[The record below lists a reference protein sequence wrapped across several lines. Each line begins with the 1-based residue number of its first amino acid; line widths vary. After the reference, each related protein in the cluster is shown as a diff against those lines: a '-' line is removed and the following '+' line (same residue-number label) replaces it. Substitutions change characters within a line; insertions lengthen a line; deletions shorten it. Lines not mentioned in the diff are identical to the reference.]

1 MASVTSDLS
10 GFGQFF
16 KKEVADKE
24 FPGVYIMER
33 MGKSNEHVVGALAD
47 VLYHYTLLSRRERV
61 ENKIA
66 AYRLAARADWSIF
79 IRYYFAAHAQA
90 LLKL

>member
-1 MASVTSDLS
+1 
-10 GFGQFF
+10 
-16 KKEVADKE
+16 
-24 FPGVYIMER
+24 
-33 MGKSNEHVVGALAD
+33 
-47 VLYHYTLLSRRERV
+47 V